1 MSLQARNDS
10 SHNADSTIPEAEALD
25 VTMGSPANTALLGL
39 APPTTTT
46 TTTTTNPTPSTTTS
60 ASEATAVAK
69 ETATAEQDARI
80 AATRQKVVDIIDHQF
95 DLEVL
100 LRHAEGAAIAQELA
114 KTERMLEDLRHAI
127 LSERQGAP
135 YGNSTMSRSAGS
147 QNAPQSQHY
156 SSRQSSRRTTAYYGR
171 DQRQPEALYA
181 VRADGQFVRCDRY
194 DFGSIQGLINHMRLS
209 HKLVFKNTE
218 EGVRYCGIVVP
229 SSEVPLDHPCRTKI
243 VFSSLSASDPGQG
256 QFDFPKPTIKTYDE
270 DVDLELDDNRVRG
283 SNGGPSSS
291 QQASRRKN
299 SAASIN
305 SSSNA
310 GSESESDTSGA
321 MSGGESGGLGAGK
334 RRRRSSL
341 ALSIARP
348 QKGKPGSKP
357 NADSDSAGGTDES
370 GSEATPRP
378 TTAGKGPKRM
388 YGSMSQGHTIAN
400 GAAAAQTTRFPTLE
414 TSRNT
419 SNLATSYSAQ
429 DSRMSSAASS
439 RATSPAIHPLMSEN
453 DISEPSTPLATVFST
468 PQSHNLISP
477 SSMVRTIDAAAS
489 AIGTAPSS
497 IGPVQGAGASER
509 QAQSLP
515 PQHLQ
520 PTIISFGANAIHGGV
535 PAPLDTVG
543 SRFYVKRRMVVGNV
557 SKYLPEDKRD
567 PRLKEFPYKW
577 MIYVDGTP
585 KPEDV
590 TAYISKVEFH
600 LHESYKPNH
609 IVTVSEPP
617 FHLSRYA
624 WGETQIKVRLFFH
637 DARNKPVEVYHRL
650 ALDPTHC
657 GRQVHG
663 RERHVD
669 LELDRNT
676 TFIPITP
683 FQSRSSKGN
692 NSASNRRPHN
702 NLILNSAAEVA
713 MADGAEDDERELQ
726 DTLSIPNAAQAV
738 KAAHQEVNG
747 LSTTLQGADGSP
759 IDTVRAASVTDES
772 SAVSKQQQ
780 RMVKETT
787 LSYCK
792 ACGSLWRQHRDARL
806 GQVTGTS
813 LLEAPV
819 LLNEET
825 GERIPNCPHHPT
837 FHAAKDVSEDEQM
850 LLSLLVGRTKN
861 KFALDML
868 KGCGIVDQSGRPI
881 SSHERMMREMQQQQ
895 QQLEAAM
902 DVDIGDSELPP
913 TPTSLLPLASSQ
925 PMHSPGNTPLQQQQ
939 QMQQEQEQLQ
949 TRQQARQV
957 RELTN
962 AFQRMEVY
970 KCRRSEIDWVLSIMD
985 ELKLKTLST
994 LDGGAPAPPPGD
1006 PLQYPNNA
1014 IDADDPEGVG
1024 KVPDSMAQR
1033 AVVGG
1038 LLVQATKAFL
1048 GSLLSKAIKIHRAET
1063 EAEKG
1068 PEAIMMELD
1077 ELQESSTLSSTEEAH
1092 ENGGGTKVSDKLLT
1106 PHHIY
1111 QALQNNPE
1119 ELDFLT
1125 SQHEDMEGIGEMMV
1139 GL

>member
-10 SHNADSTIPEAEALD
+10 SHNAASTIPDAQVLD
-25 VTMGSPANTALLGL
+25 VTMETPANTALLAL
-39 APPTTTT
+39 ALP
-46 TTTTTNPTPSTTTS
+46 TTTTNPSTSTTAG
-60 ASEATAVAK
+60 ASEATAVANP
-69 ETATAEQDARI
+69 TATAEEDART
-80 AATRQKVVDIIDHQF
+80 AVTRQKVVDIIDHQF

-135 YGNSTMSRSAGS
+135 YGNSILSRGAGS

-181 VRADGQFVRCDRY
+181 VRADGQFVRLGCPRCDRY

-243 VFSSLSASDPGQG
+243 VFSSLSASDSGQG
-256 QFDFPKPTIKTYDE
+256 QLDFPKPTIKTYDE
-270 DVDLELDDNRVRG
+270 DVDLELDDSRIRG

-291 QQASRRKN
+291 QQPSHRKN

-310 GSESESDTSGA
+310 GSESESDTSGVV
-321 MSGGESGGLGAGK
+321 SGGDSGGLGAGK

-357 NADSDSAGGTDES
+357 NVDSDSDGGYDES

-388 YGSMSQGHTIAN
+388 YGSMSQGPTNTN
-400 GAAAAQTTRFPTLE
+400 GAAAAQTTRFPTLDA
-414 TSRNT
+414 SRSS

-453 DISEPSTPLATVFST
+453 DISEPSTPLTTVFST
-468 PQSHNLISP
+468 SQSQSNTLISP
-477 SSMVRTIDAAAS
+477 SSMNKTNDTATS
-489 AIGTAPSS
+489 AIGTTTLSVGS
-497 IGPVQGAGASER
+497 GQGSRASER
-509 QAQSLP
+509 QQIQSLP
-515 PQHLQ
+515 PQQLQ

-683 FQSRSSKGN
+683 FQSRSSKGS

-726 DTLSIPNAAQAV
+726 DTLSIPSAAQV
-738 KAAHQEVNG
+738 IQAARQEVSG
-747 LSTTLQGADGSP
+747 ISTVLADGSP
-759 IDTVRAASVTDES
+759 VDTVRAASVIDEKS
-772 SAVSKQQQ
+772 GVPKQQ

-792 ACGSLWRQHRDARL
+792 ACGSLWRQHQDARL

-837 FHAAKDVSEDEQM
+837 FQATKIVSEDEQM

-868 KGCGIVDQSGRPI
+868 KGCGIVDQNGRPI

-902 DVDIGDSELPP
+902 DLDIGDSELPI
-913 TPTSLLPLASSQ
+913 TPTSLLPLASSLS
-925 PMHSPGNTPLQQQQ
+925 MHSAENTTLQQQQ
-939 QMQQEQEQLQ
+939 QLQQELEQQQNQE
-949 TRQQARQV
+949 QARQV
-957 RELTN
+957 QELTN
-962 AFQRMEVY
+962 AFQRMDVY

-1006 PLQYPNNA
+1006 SLQHQCST
-1014 IDADDPEGVG
+1014 IDADDPEGVER
-1024 KVPDSMAQR
+1024 VPDSMAQR

-1048 GSLLSKAIKIHRAET
+1048 GSMLSKAIKIHRAET

-1068 PEAIMMELD
+1068 PSAIMMELD
-1077 ELQESSTLSSTEEAH
+1077 ELQEPSSLSSTKEEG
-1092 ENGGGTKVSDKLLT
+1092 EKEGGTKVSDKLLA

-1111 QALQNNPE
+1111 QALQSNPE

-1139 GL
+1139 GI

>member
-10 SHNADSTIPEAEALD
+10 SHNAASTIPDSEVLD
-25 VTMGSPANTALLGL
+25 VTMEPPANTALLAL
-39 APPTTTT
+39 ALP
-46 TTTTTNPTPSTTTS
+46 TTTTNPITSTTTS
-60 ASEATAVAK
+60 ASEATVAVNS
-69 ETATAEQDARI
+69 TATAEEDARTTV
-80 AATRQKVVDIIDHQF
+80 TRQKVIDIIDHQF

-147 QNAPQSQHY
+147 HNAPQNQHY

-243 VFSSLSASDPGQG
+243 VFSSLSASDSGQG
-256 QFDFPKPTIKTYDE
+256 QLDFPKPTIKTYDE

-291 QQASRRKN
+291 QQPSHRKN

-310 GSESESDTSGA
+310 GSESESDTSGVV
-321 MSGGESGGLGAGK
+321 SGGDSGGLGAGK

-357 NADSDSAGGTDES
+357 NVDSDSDGGTDES

-388 YGSMSQGHTIAN
+388 YGSMSQGPTIVN
-400 GAAAAQTTRFPTLE
+400 GAAAQTTRFPTLDA
-414 TSRNT
+414 SRN
-419 SNLATSYSAQ
+419 SSSHLATSYSAQ

-453 DISEPSTPLATVFST
+453 DFSEPSTPLATAFST
-468 PQSHNLISP
+468 PQSHILPSP
-477 SSMVRTIDAAAS
+477 SNSIKANDTTAS
-489 AIGTAPSS
+489 AIGTATPS
-497 IGPVQGAGASER
+497 IGTGLGPGASER
-509 QAQSLP
+509 QQAQSLP
-515 PQHLQ
+515 PQHPH

-683 FQSRSSKGN
+683 FQSRSSKGS
-692 NSASNRRPHN
+692 NSASSRRPHN

-726 DTLSIPNAAQAV
+726 NTLSIPSAAQV
-738 KAAHQEVNG
+738 IQAAHQEANG
-747 LSTTLQGADGSP
+747 KGTALQTAGGGLV
-759 IDTVRAASVTDES
+759 DTVRAASVMDENS
-772 SAVSKQQQ
+772 VVPKQQ

-806 GQVTGTS
+806 GQVTGAS
-813 LLEAPV
+813 LLEAPI

-868 KGCGIVDQSGRPI
+868 KGCGIVDQNGRPI

-902 DVDIGDSELPP
+902 DLDIGDSELPT
-913 TPTSLLPLASSQ
+913 TPTSSLPLASSL
-925 PMHSPGNTPLQQQQ
+925 PIHSTENTTLQRQLQLQQDQELQDQQ
-939 QMQQEQEQLQ
+939 QVK
-949 TRQQARQV
+949 QAQ
-957 RELTN
+957 ELTN

-970 KCRRSEIDWVLSIMD
+970 KCRRSEIDWVLSVMD

-994 LDGGAPAPPPGD
+994 LDGGAPAPPPGE
-1006 PLQYPNNA
+1006 PLLQQSSTINA
-1014 IDADDPEGVG
+1014 EDPEGIER
-1024 KVPDSMAQR
+1024 VPDSIAQR

-1048 GSLLSKAIKIHRAET
+1048 GSMLSKAIKIHRAET

-1077 ELQESSTLSSTEEAH
+1077 ELQESSTLSSTKMD
-1092 ENGGGTKVSDKLLT
+1092 ENGGGTKVSDKLLA

-1111 QALQNNPE
+1111 QALQTNPE

-1139 GL
+1139 GI